1 MQNITLPKTKYEV
14 LKKKA
19 SLYEEV
25 FKFIPEKIFGT
36 ESYSDNRIKEFSK
49 EDRLDKKTIKRLEKI
64 LNSK

>member
-19 SLYEEV
+19 SLYEKV

-36 ESYSDNRIKEFSK
+36 ESYSSNRIKEFLK
-49 EDRLDKKTIKRLEKI
+49 EDRLDKKTVKRLEKL